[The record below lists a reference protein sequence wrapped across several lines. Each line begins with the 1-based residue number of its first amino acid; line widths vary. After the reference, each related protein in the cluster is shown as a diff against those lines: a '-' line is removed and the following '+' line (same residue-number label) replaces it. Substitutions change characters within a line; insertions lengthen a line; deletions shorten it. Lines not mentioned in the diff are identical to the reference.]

1 MEIGILTIYVLSF
14 INVFYYMKDM
24 NLYTMVEKKTLF
36 PLFACRSMPQ
46 SQDVIQKDG
55 SVRPQLWHMEWF
67 SSMMLQDVLVGM
79 ASKIIGHTFET
90 YWRRIFLTPWMRND
104 IESVKVWRNLTS
116 CRTGC
121 RDQGGG
127 RSFDGGSSFLVVLW
141 RNLTSSQAKLP
152 RGSLD

>member
-1 MEIGILTIYVLSF
+1 
-14 INVFYYMKDM
+14 MKDM

-55 SVRPQLWHMEWF
+55 SVRHQLLWHMGWF

-90 YWRRIFLTPWMRND
+90 YWRRKLDTLRNFGHRKCD
-104 IESVKVWRNLTS
+104 ILQDRL
-116 CRTGC
+116 
-121 RDQGGG
+121 QG
-127 RSFDGGSSFLVVLW
+127 
-141 RNLTSSQAKLP
+141 P
-152 RGSLD
+152 RRRPQF

>member
-14 INVFYYMKDM
+14 INVFYYMKHII
-24 NLYTMVEKKTLF
+24 LYTMVEKKTLI

-55 SVRPQLWHMEWF
+55 SVRPQLWHMGWF

-90 YWRRIFLTPWMRND
+90 LETHFFNTLDAQLWTWKVSKCGGISPILQELQGPRRRLQF
-104 IESVKVWRNLTS
+104 
-116 CRTGC
+116 
-121 RDQGGG
+121 
-127 RSFDGGSSFLVVLW
+127 
-141 RNLTSSQAKLP
+141 
-152 RGSLD
+152 

>member
-90 YWRRIFLTPWMRND
+90 YWRRIFFNTLDAQRHRKCQSVAEPD
-104 IESVKVWRNLTS
+104 ILQDRL
-116 CRTGC
+116 
-121 RDQGGG
+121 QGS
-127 RSFDGGSSFLVVLW
+127 RRRPQF
-141 RNLTSSQAKLP
+141 
-152 RGSLD
+152 